1 MSTRADSAPQMDLPA
16 SDYEQAYLR
25 ESFKWTMAYGICL
38 AIVGAIAIAVPF
50 LFTKL
55 SAVVIGAFLFTG
67 GALRGVDILR
77 GRAKTA
83 TFARMMTSILYVLV
97 GAMMVFSPLGPKA
110 LTIIVA
116 VLFLAEGVGYLM
128 TAGLTY
134 PIPGWYWSILN
145 GGLTMVLGG
154 LILAGWPASANWA
167 VGLMVGVNLLVGG
180 LSIVAVSK
188 KARDVIGAQNPA
200 IVTMD

>member
-1 MSTRADSAPQMDLPA
+1 MESDFAPQTGLPA
-16 SDYEQAYLR
+16 SNYEQAYLR

-38 AIVGAIAIAVPF
+38 GIVGAIAIAVPF

-55 SAVVIGAFLFTG
+55 SAVVIGVFLFTG
-67 GALRGVDILR
+67 GALRGVDIVR
-77 GRAKTA
+77 GKAKTA

-97 GAMMVFSPLGPKA
+97 GAMMIFSPLGPKA

-128 TAGLTY
+128 MAGVAY
-134 PIPGWYWSILN
+134 PIPGWYWGIIN
-145 GGLTMVLGG
+145 GLLTMGLGG

-167 VGLMVGVNLLVGG
+167 IGLLVGVNLLVGG